1 MACAV
6 EGGVTVILTLM
17 IVFGAIVGAV
27 ALFGAGGYVQ
37 RRKLQEVAADDD
49 EDTSRPTHTVVTNER
64 SDVQLPRD
72 PTTRPEPPE

>member
-17 IVFGAIVGAV
+17 IVFGGIVGAV

-37 RRKLQEVAADDD
+37 RRKLKAKAADDD
-49 EDTSRPTHTVVTNER
+49 SSRPAHTVVTNETR
-64 SDVQLPRD
+64 DVQFPRD
-72 PTTRPEPPE
+72 PKTSPDPPE

>member
-17 IVFGAIVGAV
+17 LVFGVIVGGV

-37 RRKLQEVAADDD
+37 RRKLQEMAADDD
-49 EDTSRPTHTVVTNER
+49 SSPPTHTVVTNETR
-64 SDVQLPRD
+64 DVQFPRD
-72 PTTRPEPPE
+72 PATSPEPPE

>member
-6 EGGVTVILTLM
+6 EGGVTVILTLL

-37 RRKLQEVAADDD
+37 RRKLQELAEDD
-49 EDTSRPTHTVVTNER
+49 DTSRPTHTVVTNET
-64 SDVQLPRD
+64 SDVQFPRD
-72 PTTRPEPPE
+72 PVTRGEPPE